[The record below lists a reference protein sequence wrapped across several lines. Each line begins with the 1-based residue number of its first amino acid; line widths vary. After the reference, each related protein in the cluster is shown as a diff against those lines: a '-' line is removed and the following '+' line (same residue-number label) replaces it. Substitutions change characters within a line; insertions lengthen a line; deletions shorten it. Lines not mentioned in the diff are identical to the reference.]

1 MIKFKKK
8 SSTYIEIWPK
18 KIGFSSWGLFP
29 YLRPMVILYNDARSK
44 LASGIKQMAS
54 AVKSTLG
61 PGGNTVV
68 IDAGPEMRFVGGFTI
83 TKDGVTVARSIK
95 LDDPVENLAVR
106 IMRQVSELSASRA
119 GDGTTTAVVLAEAL
133 ISAGGGLSLSET
145 RELQRLAA
153 SAVKILRCRARPLVT
168 SDGLLSIA
176 TISANGDAEMGA
188 LIADAYE
195 HVGKGGIV
203 VAEKGQGTTC
213 TLDKRR
219 GVRFQRGYAS
229 RVFVN
234 DQSNDS
240 VVFDNALLL
249 VIDGPVNNILHIETI
264 IRGVIA
270 SGDPLVIIGD
280 VSDQVVMTLAANVV
294 KNGMRFA
301 VVAPPSFGWRRQELM
316 EDLALVTGGR
326 LFSER
331 TGDDLSIATMADL
344 GRVSRISITRDETT
358 VTLGDG
364 VPQEATA
371 VRIAQVEKQGGE
383 NAADRLAMLRGLAS
397 VIQVGAHTDV
407 EQKELY
413 DRMEDSICAVRAAM
427 DGGILPGGG
436 VALRDVAA
444 AMEAGFEDTP
454 ALRVLTK
461 ALREPMS
468 VLYENAG
475 VELPDVP
482 SGHGMCLVTGAV
494 GDMYALGVIDP
505 ALVTI
510 SALEGAV
517 SVASTVLGSNAVV
530 L

>member
-1 MIKFKKK
+1 
-8 SSTYIEIWPK
+8 
-18 KIGFSSWGLFP
+18 
-29 YLRPMVILYNDARSK
+29 MVILYNDARSK
-44 LASGIKQMAS
+44 LASGIRQMAS

-68 IDAGPEMRFVGGFTI
+68 IDAGPEMRMVGGFTI

-106 IMRQVSELSASRA
+106 IMRQASELSASRA

-133 ISAGGGLSLSET
+133 INAGMEEGLTLAGT

-153 SAVKILRCRARPLVT
+153 SAVSILRGRARPLSADDVV
-168 SDGLLSIA
+168 SIA
-176 TISANGDAEMGA
+176 TISANGDGVMGS
-188 LIADAYE
+188 LIADAYA

-240 VVFDNALLL
+240 VVFDSPLLL
-249 VIDGPVNNILHIETI
+249 VIDGPVNNILHIEAI

-270 SGDPLVIIGD
+270 SGDPLVVIGD

-316 EDLALVTGGR
+316 EDLALVTGAK

-358 VTLGDG
+358 VTLSEVQGDMS
-364 VPQEATA
+364 E
-371 VRIAQVEKQGGE
+371 RIAQVERQGGE

-413 DRMEDSICAVRAAM
+413 DRMEDSICAVRSAM

-436 VALRDVAA
+436 VALRDVAVD
-444 AMEAGFEDTP
+444 MEEFEDSP
-454 ALRVLTK
+454 ALRVLTT
-461 ALREPMS
+461 ALREPLR
-468 VLYENAG
+468 VLCENAG
-475 VELPDVP
+475 VAQPP
-482 SGHGMCLVTGAV
+482 SPHEHGHGVCLVTGAH
-494 GDMYALGVIDP
+494 GDMYEMGVIDP

>member
-1 MIKFKKK
+1 MAKKNR
-8 SSTYIEIWPK
+8 IFVMGCFCFDE
-18 KIGFSSWGLFP
+18 L
-29 YLRPMVILYNDARSK
+29 YLCPMVILYNDARSK

-133 ISAGGGLSLSET
+133 ISEGIKEGLSLSDM
-145 RELQRLAA
+145 RGLQALSA
-153 SAVKILRCRARPLVT
+153 SAVKILRGRARPLG
-168 SDGLLSIA
+168 SCDMLSIA
-176 TISANGDAEMGA
+176 TISSNGDGEMGA

-203 VAEKGQGTTC
+203 VAEKGQGTSC
-213 TLDKRR
+213 TLDKRK
-219 GVRFQRGYAS
+219 GLRFKRGYAS

-234 DQSNDS
+234 DQTNDS
-240 VVFDNALLL
+240 VLFDNALLL
-249 VIDGPVNNILHIETI
+249 VIDGPVNNILHVETI
-264 IRGVIA
+264 IRGVVA
-270 SGDPLVIIGD
+270 SGEPLVIIGD

-316 EDLALVTGGR
+316 EDLALVTGAK

-358 VTLGDG
+358 ITLD
-364 VPQEATA
+364 A
-371 VRIAQVEKQGGE
+371 VRDHSERIAQVEKQGGE
-383 NAADRLAMLRGLAS
+383 NAADRLSMLRGLAS

-413 DRMEDSICAVRAAM
+413 DRMEDSICAVRSAM

-436 VALRDVAA
+436 VALRDLAIT
-444 AMEAGFEDTP
+444 MEEEFEETG
-454 ALRVLTK
+454 ALRVLTN
-461 ALREPMS
+461 ALREPMR
-468 VLYENAG
+468 VLYDNAG
-475 VELPDVP
+475 LTLPDGPVKQ
-482 SGHGMCLVTGAV
+482 GHGMCLVTCV
-494 GDMYALGVIDP
+494 KGDMYDLGVIDP

>member
-1 MIKFKKK
+1 
-8 SSTYIEIWPK
+8 
-18 KIGFSSWGLFP
+18 
-29 YLRPMVILYNDARSK
+29 MVILYNDARSK
-44 LASGIKQMAS
+44 LASGIKQMAA

-68 IDAGPEMRFVGGFTI
+68 IDAGPEMRMVGGFTI

-95 LDDPVENLAVR
+95 LEDPVENLAVR
-106 IMRQVSELSASRA
+106 IMRQASELSASRA

-133 ISAGGGLSLSET
+133 INAGMEEGLTLAGT

-153 SAVKILRCRARPLVT
+153 SAVSILRSRARPL
-168 SDGLLSIA
+168 SDDDIVSIA
-176 TISANGDAEMGA
+176 TISANGDGVMGG
-188 LIADAYE
+188 LIAEAYA

-203 VAEKGQGTTC
+203 VAEKGQGTAC

-240 VVFDNALLL
+240 VVFDSPLLL

-301 VVAPPSFGWRRQELM
+301 VVAPPSFGWRRQEMM
-316 EDLALVTGGR
+316 EDLALVTGAK

-358 VTLGDG
+358 VTLDG
-364 VPQEATA
+364 LPHVPQGDMLE
-371 VRIAQVEKQGGE
+371 RIAQVEKQGGE

-413 DRMEDSICAVRAAM
+413 DRMEDSICAVRSAM
-427 DGGILPGGG
+427 EGGILPGGG
-436 VALRDVAA
+436 VALRDVAVE
-444 AMEAGFEDTP
+444 MEEFEDSP
-454 ALRVLTK
+454 ALRVLTA
-461 ALREPMS
+461 ALREPLR
-468 VLYENAG
+468 VLHENAG
-475 VELPDVP
+475 AADTPHPHEH
-482 SGHGMCLVTGAV
+482 GHGVCLVTGAY
-494 GDMYALGVIDP
+494 GDMYEMGVIDP

>member
-1 MIKFKKK
+1 
-8 SSTYIEIWPK
+8 
-18 KIGFSSWGLFP
+18 
-29 YLRPMVILYNDARSK
+29 MVILYNDARSK

-153 SAVKILRCRARPLVT
+153 SAVKILRGRARPLVT

-316 EDLALVTGGR
+316 EDLALVTGAK

-344 GRVSRISITRDETT
+344 GRVNRISITRDETT

-413 DRMEDSICAVRAAM
+413 DRMEDSICAVRSAM
-427 DGGILPGGG
+427 EGGILPGGG

-444 AMEAGFEDTP
+444 DMEADFDDSP

-461 ALREPMS
+461 ALREPMR

-475 VELPDVP
+475 MELPDGP
-482 SGHGMCLVTGAV
+482 LPHDYGMCLVTGIA
-494 GDMYALGVIDP
+494 GDMYDLGVIDP

>member
-1 MIKFKKK
+1 
-8 SSTYIEIWPK
+8 
-18 KIGFSSWGLFP
+18 
-29 YLRPMVILYNDARSK
+29 
-44 LASGIKQMAS
+44 MAS

-68 IDAGPEMRFVGGFTI
+68 IDAGPEMRLVGGFTI

-95 LDDPVENLAVR
+95 LEDPVENLAVR
-106 IMRQVSELSASRA
+106 IMRQASELSASRA

-133 ISAGGGLSLSET
+133 INAGMEEGLTLAGT

-153 SAVKILRCRARPLVT
+153 SAVSILRDRARPLSADDVV
-168 SDGLLSIA
+168 SIA
-176 TISANGDAEMGA
+176 TISANGDSVMGG
-188 LIADAYE
+188 LIAEAYA

-203 VAEKGQGTTC
+203 VAEKGQGTAC

-240 VVFDNALLL
+240 VVFDSPLLL

-270 SGDPLVIIGD
+270 SGDPLVVIGD

-316 EDLALVTGGR
+316 EDLALVTGAK

-358 VTLGDG
+358 VTLDG
-364 VPQEATA
+364 LPHVPQGDMLE
-371 VRIAQVEKQGGE
+371 RIAQVEKQGGE

-413 DRMEDSICAVRAAM
+413 DRMEDSICAVRSAM
-427 DGGILPGGG
+427 EGGILPGGG
-436 VALRDVAA
+436 VALRDVAVD
-444 AMEAGFEDTP
+444 MGELEDSP
-454 ALRVLTK
+454 ALRVLTA
-461 ALREPMS
+461 ALREPLR
-468 VLYENAG
+468 VLCDNAG
-475 VELPDVP
+475 VAQPHLPYEH
-482 SGHGMCLVTGAV
+482 GHGVCLVTGAY
-494 GDMYALGVIDP
+494 GDMYEMGVIDP